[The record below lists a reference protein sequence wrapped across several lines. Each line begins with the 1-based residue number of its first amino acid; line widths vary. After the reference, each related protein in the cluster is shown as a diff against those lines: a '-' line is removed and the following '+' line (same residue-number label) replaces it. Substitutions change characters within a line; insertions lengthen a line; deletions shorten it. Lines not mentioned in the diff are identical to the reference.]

1 MSRIPALD
9 VVLFGAT
16 GDLVMRK
23 LIPALYHLHRDDVL
37 SPEVRI
43 IGVARSDL
51 SRDAFI
57 ERLHAQASQFL
68 GAAYED
74 ATWQGFATR
83 LDYKSVDATEPESFK
98 DLATLIGNTGRACV
112 YYLSTAP
119 SLFTATCRNLA
130 DAGLITPESRV
141 ILEKPLGTDLASNKA
156 INDEVGQYFAEKQ
169 VFRIDH
175 YLGKEPVQNLLALR
189 FGNVLLE
196 PLWRGQWV
204 RDVQITVAEQLGVE
218 ARGEFYEKTGAMR
231 DMVQNHL
238 LQLLCMTAMEPPA
251 SLEPDAVR
259 DEKLKVLRAL
269 KPITGSAVA
278 SNTVRGQYRAGAVNG
293 QPVKGY
299 LEEAGIAPE
308 STTETFVAIKA
319 EIGSWRWAGV
329 PFYLRTGKRMQEKLA
344 EIVINFKP
352 IPHCIFD
359 TCHVG
364 RPVNRLVIQ
373 MQPDETVHLHLLAK
387 QPGNTMRLGEVALDM
402 DFSETFKAR
411 QLEAYE
417 RLLMD
422 AMLGNLTLF
431 VRRDEQEAAW
441 RWVEPIMD
449 AWAESGEKP
458 KSYTAGTWG
467 PAASSALLG
476 RNGHAWHEE
485 I

>member
-1 MSRIPALD
+1 MSQIPPLD

-23 LIPALYHLHRDDVL
+23 LIPALYHLHQDGML
-37 SPEVRI
+37 SAEVRI
-43 IGVARSDL
+43 IGVARSEL
-51 SRDAFI
+51 SSQAYVDRA
-57 ERLHAQASQFL
+57 HAQASTFL
-68 GAAYED
+68 GGAYND
-74 ATWQGFATR
+74 GTWQSFAAR
-83 LDYKSVDATEPESFK
+83 IQYQAVDATKPETFK
-98 DLATLIGNTGRACV
+98 ALASVIGNTGRACV

-119 SLFTATCRNLA
+119 NLFTPTCRNLA
-130 DAGLITPESRV
+130 DAGLISADSRV

-156 INDEVGQYFAEKQ
+156 INDEVGQYFGEKQ
-169 VFRIDH
+169 IFRIDH

-238 LQLLCMTAMEPPA
+238 LQLLCITAMEPPA
-251 SLEPDAVR
+251 SLEPDSVR

-269 KPITGSAVA
+269 KPITGA
-278 SNTVRGQYRAGAVNG
+278 SVGNNTVRGQYRAGAVGG

-299 LEEAGIAPE
+299 LDEAGIAPD
-308 STTETFVAIKA
+308 SNTETFVAIKA

-441 RWVEPIMD
+441 RWVEPILD